1 MMEALI
7 HLAITV
13 FQSPYGKMVLS
24 MTGTAMYAL
33 MGAFKILKL
42 LLGISMVPRDDV
54 MVRDARG
61 RWRERLGPGR
71 GLGREIVHPHV
82 FILAVM
88 IKRWFRTTLFWTLAV
103 SYVCYMLYAYGSLLS
118 HHYAIEA
125 KILEVAEER
134 NQFCITQNLKWQDV
148 CQNYTNV
155 IEQRAGIFLPNLRI
169 AAHKA
174 RLELHWLGFYSFEDV
189 GRRISPILVRY
200 TSVIMSNAI
209 VALLVGIFALLVV
222 DGWSSRPVVASDD
235 AAPMPSHRAQNDKD
249 DDAEEEGEDDRS
261 QQDVESDDE
270 KED

>member
-1 MMEALI
+1 MEALI

-134 NQFCITQNLKWQDV
+134 HQFCITQNFKWQDV
-148 CQNYTNV
+148 CQNYTTV
-155 IEQRAGIFLPNLRI
+155 IQERAGIFLPNLRI

-200 TSVIMSNAI
+200 TSVIMSNVI

-235 AAPMPSHRAQNDKD
+235 AAPLPSRTLQKGDD
-249 DDAEEEGEDDRS
+249 DDAGEEQDDAS
-261 QQDVESDDE
+261 QHDGESDNE